1 MNKTRIIMI
10 AAFLLVFAAGVSLG
24 LLINRS
30 KPSSRHFSV
39 LATEL
44 NLTPPQREQMEKI
57 WENVMGAVSRDHGQK
72 RAALQQERDK
82 DILSLIPDDQRAKYD
97 LVQQYYS
104 FKMDSL
110 SKERDRAYEQAVE
123 QSKKI
128 LTPEQA
134 QKYDVLMK
142 EQRERWREGGHGSH
156 RHAASPASEPTT
168 NPEAAPR
175 SGERPGPEKTQ

>member
-1 MNKTRIIMI
+1 MI

-24 LLINRS
+24 LLINRT
-30 KPSSRHFSV
+30 KASSHHFSV

-57 WENVMGAVSRDHGQK
+57 WEDVMGAVSREHGQK
-72 RAALQQERDK
+72 RTALQQERDR

-110 SKERDRAYEQAVE
+110 SKERDRAFEQAVE

-142 EQRERWREGGHGSH
+142 EQRERWRSGGFHGS
-156 RHAASPASEPTT
+156 RHHATSPASEPTT
-168 NPEAAPR
+168 SPESAPH
-175 SGERPGPEKTQ
+175 GGG

>member
-1 MNKTRIIMI
+1 MNKTRVIMI
-10 AAFLLVFAAGVSLG
+10 AAFLLVFAAGVSMG

-30 KPSSRHFSV
+30 KSSSHHFSV

-57 WENVMGAVSRDHGQK
+57 WEDVMGAVSREHGQK
-72 RAALQQERDK
+72 RASLQQERDR

-110 SKERDRAYEQAVE
+110 SKERDRAFEQAVE

-128 LTPEQA
+128 LTPDQA

-142 EQRERWREGGHGSH
+142 EQRERWRSGGHGPHHHGSP
-156 RHAASPASEPTT
+156 PASEPTT
-168 NPEAAPR
+168 NPESAPHG
-175 SGERPGPEKTQ
+175 GE

>member
-1 MNKTRIIMI
+1 MNKTRIVMI
-10 AAFLLVFAAGVSLG
+10 VAFLLVFAAGASLG

-30 KPSSRHFSV
+30 KPSSHRFSV

-44 NLTPPQREQMEKI
+44 NLTPQQREQMENI

-72 RAALQQERDK
+72 RTALQQERDRA
-82 DILSLIPDDQRAKYD
+82 ILSLIPDDQRAKYE
-97 LVQQYYS
+97 LVQQYYA

-128 LTPEQA
+128 LSPEQA

-142 EQRERWREGGHGSH
+142 EQRERWRSDGHGPH
-156 RHAASPASEPTT
+156 HHAASPASEPTT
-168 NPEAAPR
+168 NLESAAH
-175 SGERPGPEKTQ
+175 GGQ